1 MSMIDPSI
9 DELAKKADS
18 KYTLVI
24 LAAKRA
30 REITKEHPNENLRER
45 EVSTSFKEIMEDLIT
60 YNRKKTLTIER

>member
-24 LAAKRA
+24 LASKRA
-30 REITKEHPNENLRER
+30 REITKEHPNENLAER
-45 EVSTSFKEIMEDLIT
+45 EVSTAFKEIMRDEVT
-60 YNRKKTLTIER
+60 YERDKK

>member
-24 LAAKRA
+24 LASKRA
-30 REITKEHPNENLRER
+30 REITREHPDENLPER
-45 EVSTSFKEIMEDLIT
+45 EVSTAFKEIMKNEIT
-60 YNRKKTLTIER
+60 YVREKE